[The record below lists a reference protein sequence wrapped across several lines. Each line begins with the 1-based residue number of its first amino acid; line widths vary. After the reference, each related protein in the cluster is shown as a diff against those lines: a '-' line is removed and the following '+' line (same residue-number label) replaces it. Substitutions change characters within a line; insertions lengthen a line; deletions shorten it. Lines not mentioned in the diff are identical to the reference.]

1 MKKKILVGGAIAL
14 GLSVILCL
22 IVTKWEIGNYI
33 SVIGSIAS
41 LYGIWVAYQQ
51 IKSVGEIAEKT
62 QTAVNSKLSELN
74 SHLTFADLSRIHSMG
89 KEIQA
94 YMQSS
99 KYEVALV
106 RLRDFKEELVQLKQN
121 EKLFKEDQLSRLN
134 SSVIDL
140 GIDITNLS
148 ANYKKKDQI
157 SNETIHEHLDD
168 ALSLL
173 AEIEG
178 ILKYKNYDT
187 GKIQGAN

>member
-1 MKKKILVGGAIAL
+1 MKKKIIIGGIIAL
-14 GLSVILCL
+14 VFSAILCY

-41 LYGIWVAYQQ
+41 VYGIWVAYLQ

-62 QTAVNSKLSELN
+62 QAVVNSKLSELN
-74 SHLTFADLSRIHSMG
+74 NHLTLADLSRIHSMG

-94 YMQSS
+94 FMHSS
-99 KYEVALV
+99 KYEVALI
-106 RLRDFKEELVQLKQN
+106 RMRDFKDELVQLKQN
-121 EKLFKEDQLSRLN
+121 ENLFNEDQLNRIRL
-134 SSVIDL
+134 SVKDL
-140 GIDITNLS
+140 GIDVANLN

-157 SNETIHEHLDD
+157 SNETIHEHLDY

-178 ILKYKNYDT
+178 ILKYKKYDT
-187 GKIQGAN
+187 GEIQGSN